1 MVRLRLW
8 LTEGDIDGF
17 IALNTELMRCESW
30 GSIMVL
36 TNNRCRGMLSL
47 CISDTAK
54 QMLLSSNAGFISHLI
69 DGLMLDAEH
78 PRKDTDE
85 AIKTAVQRDFAECVQ
100 QISLFPAGRAALT
113 SDSAIVDVLDA
124 LVDKAWSEEAKDCA
138 RGALMQLTDR
148 HHETVAEVDLD
159 ALHIMMSCK
168 CSSCIV
174 LDRLWFGVQVID
186 DGCALCAAIDQ
197 WDVQEVV
204 KRIVA
209 ELVSAQA
216 AHRYIYVWFHEYD

>member
-1 MVRLRLW
+1 LW
-8 LTEGDIDGF
+8 LTEGDIDHI
-17 IALNTELMRCESW
+17 IALDTELMRCDAW
-30 GSIMVL
+30 GSIL
-36 TNNRCRGMLSL
+36 ALATNRCRGLLSL

-54 QMLLSSNAGFISHLI
+54 QMLLSTAGFIPLLI
-69 DGLMLDAEH
+69 NGLLLDPEH

-113 SDSAIVDVLDA
+113 ADSAVVDVLDV

-148 HHETVAEVDLD
+148 HHEAVAEVDLD
-159 ALHIMMSCK
+159 ARHIMMSCA
-168 CSSCIV
+168 CVAPALCLIG
-174 LDRLWFGVQVID
+174 FGIHCCVQVID
-186 DGCALCAAIDQ
+186 DCCAALLLLGIDQ

-204 KRIVA
+204 KKIVA
-209 ELVSAQA
+209 ELVSAHA
-216 AHRYIYVWFHEYD
+216 AHHYMHL